1 MGVRKQKIK
10 QPPAPEVTRA
20 EENKNMIK
28 DFSDTRN
35 ALVIETTDDGYFIYH
50 RGGGKYPYG
59 AAIGSK
65 TIDIAM
71 TIEGARNA
79 IKDHRAK

>member
-1 MGVRKQKIK
+1 M
-10 QPPAPEVTRA
+10 T
-20 EENKNMIK
+20 K

-35 ALVIETTDDGYFIYH
+35 AAVIEATEDGYYIYH
-50 RGGGKYPYG
+50 RGGGTYPYG

-79 IKDHRAK
+79 IRDHREK

>member
-1 MGVRKQKIK
+1 MK
-10 QPPAPEVTRA
+10 
-20 EENKNMIK
+20 K

-35 ALVIETTDDGYFIYH
+35 ALVIGTTDDGYYIYH

-65 TIDIAM
+65 TIDMAM
-71 TIEGARNA
+71 TIEGARKA
-79 IKDHRAK
+79 IIDHRKSTLMSR

>member
-1 MGVRKQKIK
+1 MK
-10 QPPAPEVTRA
+10 
-20 EENKNMIK
+20 K

-35 ALVIETTDDGYFIYH
+35 AWVIETTDDGYCIYH

-65 TIDIAM
+65 TIDMAM
-71 TIEGARNA
+71 TIEGARKA
-79 IKDHRAK
+79 IIDHRRSTLMSR